1 MNEETEQRTAGY
13 ITLPFA
19 VLDGWVGQNAQ
30 YLKWWTLLRR
40 EASWTDKTVW
50 YNHQQ
55 VYLQARQ
62 VIVTV
67 NSLVK
72 QWQVSKPTVI
82 HFLQRL
88 EHEKLIERQ
97 TDSRKTI
104 ITITPLG
111 WADSEVKQEVTPAVK
126 VDHDVDHQTYRQPL
140 PPIYNKEKNIIA
152 SGGAR
157 TREEEVA
164 NHDFDEIISFFNQQM
179 KGKGIQQVAIITSE
193 RRQAFERLVSQTGVN
208 KDTLKQAIKNAA
220 ESDFLNGKGP
230 KGWVASF
237 DWMMMPQNFQ
247 KVLEN
252 NYRNKPVTQQVQ
264 YGTTDGYQDPRRGVE
279 ASRTSSYAS
288 GYDRPIK
295 KLAHFLTDGGD
306 NRFMIVLDGSTAT
319 GKTTLMTAMR
329 QALRWLTDHRLV
341 SDDVGLRILDATK
354 ICTLMDSSRDWNEL
368 LSWPSYLGIEDL
380 GCEPAEI
387 LRWGNPLYP
396 VRELITERYKLRLP
410 MVVSTNLDSDQLREH
425 LGLRI
430 VSRMNE
436 MAFYIHFEN
445 EDFRKLAWYSHH
457 PEAKN

>member
-1 MNEETEQRTAGY
+1 MSSEETEQRTAGY
-13 ITLPFA
+13 ITLPLA

-30 YLKWWTLLRR
+30 YLKWWTQLRR

-50 YNHQQ
+50 YNRQQ

-88 EHEKLIERQ
+88 ESEKLIERQ
-97 TDSRKTI
+97 TDTRKTI

-126 VDHDVDHQTYRQPL
+126 VEHDVDHQTYRQPL
-140 PPIYNKEKNIIA
+140 PPIINNKEINIIA

-193 RRQAFERLVSQTGVN
+193 RRQAFERLMSQTGVN
-208 KDTLKQAIKNAA
+208 KECVKQAIKNAS

-252 NYRNKPVTQQVQ
+252 NYRNKPVIQQVQ

-288 GYDRPIK
+288 GYDRP
-295 KLAHFLTDGGD
+295 L
-306 NRFMIVLDGSTAT
+306 
-319 GKTTLMTAMR
+319 
-329 QALRWLTDHRLV
+329 
-341 SDDVGLRILDATK
+341 
-354 ICTLMDSSRDWNEL
+354 
-368 LSWPSYLGIEDL
+368 
-380 GCEPAEI
+380 
-387 LRWGNPLYP
+387 
-396 VRELITERYKLRLP
+396 
-410 MVVSTNLDSDQLREH
+410 
-425 LGLRI
+425 
-430 VSRMNE
+430 
-436 MAFYIHFEN
+436 
-445 EDFRKLAWYSHH
+445 
-457 PEAKN
+457 

>member
-1 MNEETEQRTAGY
+1 MSSEETEQRTAGY
-13 ITLPFA
+13 ITLPLA

-30 YLKWWTLLRR
+30 YLKWWTQLRR

-88 EHEKLIERQ
+88 ESEKLIERQ

-111 WADSEVKQEVTPAVK
+111 WADSEVKQEVASVVK
-126 VDHDVDHQTYRQPL
+126 VEHDVDHQTYHQPL
-140 PPIYNKEKNIIA
+140 PPIINNKEKNIIA

-157 TREEEVA
+157 TREEVA
-164 NHDFDEIISFFNQQM
+164 NKDFDEIISFFNQQM

-193 RRQAFERLVSQTGVN
+193 RRQAFERLMSQTGVN
-208 KDTLKQAIKNAA
+208 KECVKQAIKNAS

-237 DWMMMPQNFQ
+237 DWMMIPQNFQ

-252 NYRNKPVTQQVQ
+252 NYRNKPVIQQVQ

-288 GYDRPIK
+288 GYDRP
-295 KLAHFLTDGGD
+295 L
-306 NRFMIVLDGSTAT
+306 
-319 GKTTLMTAMR
+319 
-329 QALRWLTDHRLV
+329 
-341 SDDVGLRILDATK
+341 
-354 ICTLMDSSRDWNEL
+354 
-368 LSWPSYLGIEDL
+368 
-380 GCEPAEI
+380 
-387 LRWGNPLYP
+387 
-396 VRELITERYKLRLP
+396 
-410 MVVSTNLDSDQLREH
+410 
-425 LGLRI
+425 
-430 VSRMNE
+430 
-436 MAFYIHFEN
+436 
-445 EDFRKLAWYSHH
+445 
-457 PEAKN
+457 

>member
-13 ITLPFA
+13 ITFPLA

-30 YLKWWTLLRR
+30 YLKWWTQLRR
-40 EASWTDKTVW
+40 EASWTGKTIW
-50 YNHQQ
+50 HNRQQ

-88 EHEKLIERQ
+88 ESEKLIERQ

-111 WADSEVKQEVTPAVK
+111 WADSEVKQEVASVVK
-126 VDHDVDHQTYRQPL
+126 VDHDVDHQSYHQPL
-140 PPIYNKEKNIIA
+140 PPIINNKEKNIIA

-179 KGKGIQQVAIITSE
+179 KGKSIQQVAIITSE

-288 GYDRPIK
+288 GYDRP
-295 KLAHFLTDGGD
+295 L
-306 NRFMIVLDGSTAT
+306 
-319 GKTTLMTAMR
+319 
-329 QALRWLTDHRLV
+329 
-341 SDDVGLRILDATK
+341 
-354 ICTLMDSSRDWNEL
+354 
-368 LSWPSYLGIEDL
+368 
-380 GCEPAEI
+380 
-387 LRWGNPLYP
+387 
-396 VRELITERYKLRLP
+396 
-410 MVVSTNLDSDQLREH
+410 
-425 LGLRI
+425 
-430 VSRMNE
+430 
-436 MAFYIHFEN
+436 
-445 EDFRKLAWYSHH
+445 
-457 PEAKN
+457 

>member
-1 MNEETEQRTAGY
+1 MSSEETEQRTAGY
-13 ITLPFA
+13 ITLPLA

-30 YLKWWTLLRR
+30 YLKWWTQLRR

-88 EHEKLIERQ
+88 ESEKLIERQ

-111 WADSEVKQEVTPAVK
+111 WADSEVKQEVASVVK
-126 VDHDVDHQTYRQPL
+126 VEHDVDHQTYRQPL
-140 PPIYNKEKNIIA
+140 PPIINNKEKNIIA

-193 RRQAFERLVSQTGVN
+193 RRQAFERLMSQTGVN

-288 GYDRPIK
+288 GYDRP
-295 KLAHFLTDGGD
+295 L
-306 NRFMIVLDGSTAT
+306 
-319 GKTTLMTAMR
+319 
-329 QALRWLTDHRLV
+329 
-341 SDDVGLRILDATK
+341 
-354 ICTLMDSSRDWNEL
+354 
-368 LSWPSYLGIEDL
+368 
-380 GCEPAEI
+380 
-387 LRWGNPLYP
+387 
-396 VRELITERYKLRLP
+396 
-410 MVVSTNLDSDQLREH
+410 
-425 LGLRI
+425 
-430 VSRMNE
+430 
-436 MAFYIHFEN
+436 
-445 EDFRKLAWYSHH
+445 
-457 PEAKN
+457 

>member
-13 ITLPFA
+13 ITLPLA

-30 YLKWWTLLRR
+30 YLKWWTQLRR

-88 EHEKLIERQ
+88 ESEKLIERQ

-111 WADSEVKQEVTPAVK
+111 WADSEVKQEVASVVK
-126 VDHDVDHQTYRQPL
+126 VEHDVDHQTYHQPL
-140 PPIYNKEKNIIA
+140 PPIINNKEKNIMA

-164 NHDFDEIISFFNQQM
+164 KRCEMEEVRCLKDNDKDSFDEIVVYFNQQM
-179 KGKGIQQVAIITSE
+179 KGKGNQPVAIITSE
-193 RRQAFERLVSQTGVN
+193 RRQAFERLMSQTGVN

-288 GYDRPIK
+288 GYDRP
-295 KLAHFLTDGGD
+295 L
-306 NRFMIVLDGSTAT
+306 
-319 GKTTLMTAMR
+319 
-329 QALRWLTDHRLV
+329 
-341 SDDVGLRILDATK
+341 
-354 ICTLMDSSRDWNEL
+354 
-368 LSWPSYLGIEDL
+368 
-380 GCEPAEI
+380 
-387 LRWGNPLYP
+387 
-396 VRELITERYKLRLP
+396 
-410 MVVSTNLDSDQLREH
+410 
-425 LGLRI
+425 
-430 VSRMNE
+430 
-436 MAFYIHFEN
+436 
-445 EDFRKLAWYSHH
+445 
-457 PEAKN
+457 

>member
-13 ITLPFA
+13 ITLPLA

-30 YLKWWTLLRR
+30 YLKWWTQLRR

-88 EHEKLIERQ
+88 ESEKLIERQ

-111 WADSEVKQEVTPAVK
+111 WADSEVKQEVASVVK
-126 VDHDVDHQTYRQPL
+126 VEHDVDHQTYRQPL
-140 PPIYNKEKNIIA
+140 PPIINNKEKNIIA

-193 RRQAFERLVSQTGVN
+193 RRQAFDRLVSQTGVN

-288 GYDRPIK
+288 GYDRP
-295 KLAHFLTDGGD
+295 L
-306 NRFMIVLDGSTAT
+306 
-319 GKTTLMTAMR
+319 
-329 QALRWLTDHRLV
+329 
-341 SDDVGLRILDATK
+341 
-354 ICTLMDSSRDWNEL
+354 
-368 LSWPSYLGIEDL
+368 
-380 GCEPAEI
+380 
-387 LRWGNPLYP
+387 
-396 VRELITERYKLRLP
+396 
-410 MVVSTNLDSDQLREH
+410 
-425 LGLRI
+425 
-430 VSRMNE
+430 
-436 MAFYIHFEN
+436 
-445 EDFRKLAWYSHH
+445 
-457 PEAKN
+457 

>member
-13 ITLPFA
+13 ITLPLA

-30 YLKWWTLLRR
+30 YLKWWTQLRR
-40 EASWTDKTVW
+40 EASWTGKTVW
-50 YNHQQ
+50 YNRQQ

-88 EHEKLIERQ
+88 ESEKLIERQ

-111 WADSEVKQEVTPAVK
+111 WADSEVKQEVASVVK
-126 VDHDVDHQTYRQPL
+126 VEHDVDHQTYRQPL
-140 PPIYNKEKNIIA
+140 PPIINNKEKNIIA

-208 KDTLKQAIKNAA
+208 KNTLKQAIRNAA

-252 NYRNKPVTQQVQ
+252 NYRNKPVIQQVQ

-288 GYDRPIK
+288 GYDRP
-295 KLAHFLTDGGD
+295 L
-306 NRFMIVLDGSTAT
+306 
-319 GKTTLMTAMR
+319 
-329 QALRWLTDHRLV
+329 
-341 SDDVGLRILDATK
+341 
-354 ICTLMDSSRDWNEL
+354 
-368 LSWPSYLGIEDL
+368 
-380 GCEPAEI
+380 
-387 LRWGNPLYP
+387 
-396 VRELITERYKLRLP
+396 
-410 MVVSTNLDSDQLREH
+410 
-425 LGLRI
+425 
-430 VSRMNE
+430 
-436 MAFYIHFEN
+436 
-445 EDFRKLAWYSHH
+445 
-457 PEAKN
+457 

>member
-1 MNEETEQRTAGY
+1 MSSEETEQRTAGY
-13 ITLPFA
+13 ITLPLA

-30 YLKWWTLLRR
+30 YLKWWTQLRR

-50 YNHQQ
+50 YNRQQ

-111 WADSEVKQEVTPAVK
+111 WADSEVKQEVASVVK
-126 VDHDVDHQTYRQPL
+126 VEHDVDHQTYQQPL
-140 PPIYNKEKNIIA
+140 PPIINNKEKNIIA

-193 RRQAFERLVSQTGVN
+193 RRQAFERLMSQTGVN

-220 ESDFLNGKGP
+220 ESDFLNGKGS

-237 DWMMMPQNFQ
+237 DWMMIPQNFQ

-288 GYDRPIK
+288 GYDRP
-295 KLAHFLTDGGD
+295 L
-306 NRFMIVLDGSTAT
+306 
-319 GKTTLMTAMR
+319 
-329 QALRWLTDHRLV
+329 
-341 SDDVGLRILDATK
+341 
-354 ICTLMDSSRDWNEL
+354 
-368 LSWPSYLGIEDL
+368 
-380 GCEPAEI
+380 
-387 LRWGNPLYP
+387 
-396 VRELITERYKLRLP
+396 
-410 MVVSTNLDSDQLREH
+410 
-425 LGLRI
+425 
-430 VSRMNE
+430 
-436 MAFYIHFEN
+436 
-445 EDFRKLAWYSHH
+445 
-457 PEAKN
+457 

>member
-1 MNEETEQRTAGY
+1 MSSEETEQRTAGY
-13 ITLPFA
+13 ITLPLA

-30 YLKWWTLLRR
+30 YLKWWTQLRR

-88 EHEKLIERQ
+88 ESENLIERQ

-126 VDHDVDHQTYRQPL
+126 VDHQSYHQTYRQPL
-140 PPIYNKEKNIIA
+140 PPIINNKEKNIIA

-193 RRQAFERLVSQTGVN
+193 RRQAFERLMSQTGVN
-208 KDTLKQAIKNAA
+208 KECVKQAIKNAS

-237 DWMMMPQNFQ
+237 DWMMIPQNFQ

-252 NYRNKPVTQQVQ
+252 NYRNKPVIQQVQ

-288 GYDRPIK
+288 GYDRP
-295 KLAHFLTDGGD
+295 L
-306 NRFMIVLDGSTAT
+306 
-319 GKTTLMTAMR
+319 
-329 QALRWLTDHRLV
+329 
-341 SDDVGLRILDATK
+341 
-354 ICTLMDSSRDWNEL
+354 
-368 LSWPSYLGIEDL
+368 
-380 GCEPAEI
+380 
-387 LRWGNPLYP
+387 
-396 VRELITERYKLRLP
+396 
-410 MVVSTNLDSDQLREH
+410 
-425 LGLRI
+425 
-430 VSRMNE
+430 
-436 MAFYIHFEN
+436 
-445 EDFRKLAWYSHH
+445 
-457 PEAKN
+457 

>member
-1 MNEETEQRTAGY
+1 MSSEETEQRAAGY
-13 ITLPFA
+13 ITLPLA

-30 YLKWWTLLRR
+30 YLKWWTQLRR

-50 YNHQQ
+50 YNRQQ

-88 EHEKLIERQ
+88 ESEKLIERQ
-97 TDSRKTI
+97 ADSRKTI

-111 WADSEVKQEVTPAVK
+111 WADSEVKPEVTPAVK

-140 PPIYNKEKNIIA
+140 PPIINNKEKNIIA

-157 TREEEVA
+157 AREEEVA
-164 NHDFDEIISFFNQQM
+164 NHDFDEIISFFNEQM

-193 RRQAFERLVSQTGVN
+193 RRQAFERLMSQTGVN

-288 GYDRPIK
+288 GYDRP
-295 KLAHFLTDGGD
+295 L
-306 NRFMIVLDGSTAT
+306 
-319 GKTTLMTAMR
+319 
-329 QALRWLTDHRLV
+329 
-341 SDDVGLRILDATK
+341 
-354 ICTLMDSSRDWNEL
+354 
-368 LSWPSYLGIEDL
+368 
-380 GCEPAEI
+380 
-387 LRWGNPLYP
+387 
-396 VRELITERYKLRLP
+396 
-410 MVVSTNLDSDQLREH
+410 
-425 LGLRI
+425 
-430 VSRMNE
+430 
-436 MAFYIHFEN
+436 
-445 EDFRKLAWYSHH
+445 
-457 PEAKN
+457 

>member
-1 MNEETEQRTAGY
+1 MSSEETEQRTAGY
-13 ITLPFA
+13 ITLPLA

-30 YLKWWTLLRR
+30 YLKWWTQLRR
-40 EASWTDKTVW
+40 EASWTDETVW
-50 YNHQQ
+50 YNRQQ

-88 EHEKLIERQ
+88 ESEKLIERQ

-111 WADSEVKQEVTPAVK
+111 WADSEVKQEVAPVVK
-126 VDHDVDHQTYRQPL
+126 VDHDVDRQPYRQPL
-140 PPIYNKEKNIIA
+140 PPIINNKEINILA

-157 TREEEVA
+157 TREEEVT
-164 NHDFDEIISFFNQQM
+164 NKDFDEIISFFNQQM

-193 RRQAFERLVSQTGVN
+193 RRQAFERLMSQTGVN
-208 KDTLKQAIKNAA
+208 KDSVKQAIKNAA

-230 KGWVASF
+230 KGWIASF

-288 GYDRPIK
+288 GYDRPWP
-295 KLAHFLTDGGD
+295 TE
-306 NRFMIVLDGSTAT
+306 S
-319 GKTTLMTAMR
+319 
-329 QALRWLTDHRLV
+329 RLPC
-341 SDDVGLRILDATK
+341 A
-354 ICTLMDSSRDWNEL
+354 EL
-368 LSWPSYLGIEDL
+368 LMFP
-380 GCEPAEI
+380 
-387 LRWGNPLYP
+387 
-396 VRELITERYKLRLP
+396 T
-410 MVVSTNLDSDQLREH
+410 T
-425 LGLRI
+425 
-430 VSRMNE
+430 
-436 MAFYIHFEN
+436 
-445 EDFRKLAWYSHH
+445 
-457 PEAKN
+457 

>member
-1 MNEETEQRTAGY
+1 MSSEETEQRTAGY
-13 ITLPFA
+13 ITLPLA

-30 YLKWWTLLRR
+30 YLKWWTQLRR

-88 EHEKLIERQ
+88 ESEKLIERQ

-111 WADSEVKQEVTPAVK
+111 WADSEVKQEVTPVVK
-126 VDHDVDHQTYRQPL
+126 VDHDVDHQSYHQPL
-140 PPIYNKEKNIIA
+140 PPIINNKEKNIIA

-193 RRQAFERLVSQTGVN
+193 RRQAFERLMSQTGVN
-208 KDTLKQAIKNAA
+208 KECVKQAIKNAS

-288 GYDRPIK
+288 GYDRP
-295 KLAHFLTDGGD
+295 L
-306 NRFMIVLDGSTAT
+306 
-319 GKTTLMTAMR
+319 
-329 QALRWLTDHRLV
+329 
-341 SDDVGLRILDATK
+341 
-354 ICTLMDSSRDWNEL
+354 
-368 LSWPSYLGIEDL
+368 
-380 GCEPAEI
+380 
-387 LRWGNPLYP
+387 
-396 VRELITERYKLRLP
+396 
-410 MVVSTNLDSDQLREH
+410 
-425 LGLRI
+425 
-430 VSRMNE
+430 
-436 MAFYIHFEN
+436 
-445 EDFRKLAWYSHH
+445 
-457 PEAKN
+457 

>member
-1 MNEETEQRTAGY
+1 MSSEETEQRTAGY
-13 ITLPFA
+13 ITLPLA

-30 YLKWWTLLRR
+30 YLKWWTQLRR

-88 EHEKLIERQ
+88 ESEKFIERQ

-111 WADSEVKQEVTPAVK
+111 WADSEVKQEVAPVVK
-126 VDHDVDHQTYRQPL
+126 VDHDVDHQSYHQPL
-140 PPIYNKEKNIIA
+140 PPIINNKEKNIIA

-288 GYDRPIK
+288 GYDRP
-295 KLAHFLTDGGD
+295 L
-306 NRFMIVLDGSTAT
+306 
-319 GKTTLMTAMR
+319 
-329 QALRWLTDHRLV
+329 
-341 SDDVGLRILDATK
+341 
-354 ICTLMDSSRDWNEL
+354 
-368 LSWPSYLGIEDL
+368 
-380 GCEPAEI
+380 
-387 LRWGNPLYP
+387 
-396 VRELITERYKLRLP
+396 
-410 MVVSTNLDSDQLREH
+410 
-425 LGLRI
+425 
-430 VSRMNE
+430 
-436 MAFYIHFEN
+436 
-445 EDFRKLAWYSHH
+445 
-457 PEAKN
+457 

>member
-13 ITLPFA
+13 ITLPLA

-30 YLKWWTLLRR
+30 YLKWWTQLRR

-88 EHEKLIERQ
+88 ESEKLIERQ

-111 WADSEVKQEVTPAVK
+111 WADSEVKQEVASVVK
-126 VDHDVDHQTYRQPL
+126 VDHDVDHQSYHQPL
-140 PPIYNKEKNIIA
+140 PPIINNKEKNIIA

-193 RRQAFERLVSQTGVN
+193 RRQAFERLMSQTGVN

-288 GYDRPIK
+288 GYDRP
-295 KLAHFLTDGGD
+295 L
-306 NRFMIVLDGSTAT
+306 
-319 GKTTLMTAMR
+319 
-329 QALRWLTDHRLV
+329 
-341 SDDVGLRILDATK
+341 
-354 ICTLMDSSRDWNEL
+354 
-368 LSWPSYLGIEDL
+368 
-380 GCEPAEI
+380 
-387 LRWGNPLYP
+387 
-396 VRELITERYKLRLP
+396 
-410 MVVSTNLDSDQLREH
+410 
-425 LGLRI
+425 
-430 VSRMNE
+430 
-436 MAFYIHFEN
+436 
-445 EDFRKLAWYSHH
+445 
-457 PEAKN
+457 

>member
-13 ITLPFA
+13 ITLPLA

-30 YLKWWTLLRR
+30 YLKWWTQLRR

-50 YNHQQ
+50 YNRQQ

-88 EHEKLIERQ
+88 ESEKLIERQ

-111 WADSEVKQEVTPAVK
+111 WADSEVKQEVAPVVK
-126 VDHDVDHQTYRQPL
+126 VDHDVDHQSYHQPL
-140 PPIYNKEKNIIA
+140 PPIINNKEKNIIA

-164 NHDFDEIISFFNQQM
+164 NHDFDEIISFFNEQM

-193 RRQAFERLVSQTGVN
+193 RRQAFERLMAQTGVN

-252 NYRNKPVTQQVQ
+252 NYRNKPVIQQVQ

-288 GYDRPIK
+288 GYDRP
-295 KLAHFLTDGGD
+295 L
-306 NRFMIVLDGSTAT
+306 
-319 GKTTLMTAMR
+319 
-329 QALRWLTDHRLV
+329 
-341 SDDVGLRILDATK
+341 
-354 ICTLMDSSRDWNEL
+354 
-368 LSWPSYLGIEDL
+368 
-380 GCEPAEI
+380 
-387 LRWGNPLYP
+387 
-396 VRELITERYKLRLP
+396 
-410 MVVSTNLDSDQLREH
+410 
-425 LGLRI
+425 
-430 VSRMNE
+430 
-436 MAFYIHFEN
+436 
-445 EDFRKLAWYSHH
+445 
-457 PEAKN
+457 

>member
-13 ITLPFA
+13 ITLPLA

-30 YLKWWTLLRR
+30 YLKWWTQLRR
-40 EASWTDKTVW
+40 EASWTGKTVW
-50 YNHQQ
+50 YNRQQ

-88 EHEKLIERQ
+88 ESEKLIERQ

-111 WADSEVKQEVTPAVK
+111 WADSEVKQEVTLAVK
-126 VDHDVDHQTYRQPL
+126 VDHDVDRQTYHQPL
-140 PPIYNKEKNIIA
+140 PPNINNKEINIIA

-279 ASRTSSYAS
+279 ASRTASYAA
-288 GYDRPIK
+288 GYDRP
-295 KLAHFLTDGGD
+295 L
-306 NRFMIVLDGSTAT
+306 
-319 GKTTLMTAMR
+319 
-329 QALRWLTDHRLV
+329 
-341 SDDVGLRILDATK
+341 
-354 ICTLMDSSRDWNEL
+354 
-368 LSWPSYLGIEDL
+368 
-380 GCEPAEI
+380 
-387 LRWGNPLYP
+387 
-396 VRELITERYKLRLP
+396 
-410 MVVSTNLDSDQLREH
+410 
-425 LGLRI
+425 
-430 VSRMNE
+430 
-436 MAFYIHFEN
+436 
-445 EDFRKLAWYSHH
+445 
-457 PEAKN
+457 

>member
-13 ITLPFA
+13 ITLPLA

-30 YLKWWTLLRR
+30 YLKWWTQLRR

-88 EHEKLIERQ
+88 ESEKLIERQ
-97 TDSRKTI
+97 TDTRKTI
-104 ITITPLG
+104 ITITSLG

-126 VDHDVDHQTYRQPL
+126 VEHDVDHQTYRQPL
-140 PPIYNKEKNIIA
+140 PPIINNKEINILA

-164 NHDFDEIISFFNQQM
+164 NKDFDEIISFFNQQM

-193 RRQAFERLVSQTGVN
+193 RRQAFDRLVSQTGVN

-252 NYRNKPVTQQVQ
+252 NYRNKPVIQQVQ

-288 GYDRPIK
+288 GYDRP
-295 KLAHFLTDGGD
+295 L
-306 NRFMIVLDGSTAT
+306 
-319 GKTTLMTAMR
+319 
-329 QALRWLTDHRLV
+329 
-341 SDDVGLRILDATK
+341 
-354 ICTLMDSSRDWNEL
+354 
-368 LSWPSYLGIEDL
+368 
-380 GCEPAEI
+380 
-387 LRWGNPLYP
+387 
-396 VRELITERYKLRLP
+396 
-410 MVVSTNLDSDQLREH
+410 
-425 LGLRI
+425 
-430 VSRMNE
+430 
-436 MAFYIHFEN
+436 
-445 EDFRKLAWYSHH
+445 
-457 PEAKN
+457 

>member
-1 MNEETEQRTAGY
+1 MSSEETEQRTAGY
-13 ITLPFA
+13 ITLPLA

-30 YLKWWTLLRR
+30 YLKWWTQLRR

-67 NSLVK
+67 SSLVK

-88 EHEKLIERQ
+88 ESEKLIERQ
-97 TDSRKTI
+97 IDSRKTI

-111 WADSEVKQEVTPAVK
+111 WADSEVKQEVAPVVK
-126 VDHDVDHQTYRQPL
+126 VEHDVDHQTYRQPL
-140 PPIYNKEKNIIA
+140 PPIINNKEKNIIA

-193 RRQAFERLVSQTGVN
+193 RRQAFDRLVSQTGVN

-252 NYRNKPVTQQVQ
+252 NYRNKPVIQQVQ

-288 GYDRPIK
+288 GYDRP
-295 KLAHFLTDGGD
+295 L
-306 NRFMIVLDGSTAT
+306 
-319 GKTTLMTAMR
+319 
-329 QALRWLTDHRLV
+329 
-341 SDDVGLRILDATK
+341 
-354 ICTLMDSSRDWNEL
+354 
-368 LSWPSYLGIEDL
+368 
-380 GCEPAEI
+380 
-387 LRWGNPLYP
+387 
-396 VRELITERYKLRLP
+396 
-410 MVVSTNLDSDQLREH
+410 
-425 LGLRI
+425 
-430 VSRMNE
+430 
-436 MAFYIHFEN
+436 
-445 EDFRKLAWYSHH
+445 
-457 PEAKN
+457 

>member
-13 ITLPFA
+13 ITLPLA

-30 YLKWWTLLRR
+30 YLKWWTQLRR

-111 WADSEVKQEVTPAVK
+111 WADSEVKQEVASVVK
-126 VDHDVDHQTYRQPL
+126 VEHDVDHQTYRQPL
-140 PPIYNKEKNIIA
+140 PPIINNKEKNIIA

-193 RRQAFERLVSQTGVN
+193 RRQAFERLMSQTGVN
-208 KDTLKQAIKNAA
+208 KDSVKQAIKNAA

-237 DWMMMPQNFQ
+237 DWMMIPQNFQ

-288 GYDRPIK
+288 GYDRP
-295 KLAHFLTDGGD
+295 L
-306 NRFMIVLDGSTAT
+306 
-319 GKTTLMTAMR
+319 
-329 QALRWLTDHRLV
+329 
-341 SDDVGLRILDATK
+341 
-354 ICTLMDSSRDWNEL
+354 
-368 LSWPSYLGIEDL
+368 
-380 GCEPAEI
+380 
-387 LRWGNPLYP
+387 
-396 VRELITERYKLRLP
+396 
-410 MVVSTNLDSDQLREH
+410 
-425 LGLRI
+425 
-430 VSRMNE
+430 
-436 MAFYIHFEN
+436 
-445 EDFRKLAWYSHH
+445 
-457 PEAKN
+457 

>member
-13 ITLPFA
+13 ITLPLT

-30 YLKWWTLLRR
+30 YLKWWTQLRR
-40 EASWTDKTVW
+40 EASWTGKTVW
-50 YNHQQ
+50 YNRQQ

-72 QWQVSKPTVI
+72 QWQASKPTVI

-88 EHEKLIERQ
+88 ESEKLIERQ

-111 WADSEVKQEVTPAVK
+111 WADSEVKQEVTLAVK
-126 VDHDVDHQTYRQPL
+126 VDHDVDRQTYHQPL
-140 PPIYNKEKNIIA
+140 PPNINNKEINIIA

-279 ASRTSSYAS
+279 ASRTASYAA
-288 GYDRPIK
+288 GYDRP
-295 KLAHFLTDGGD
+295 L
-306 NRFMIVLDGSTAT
+306 
-319 GKTTLMTAMR
+319 
-329 QALRWLTDHRLV
+329 
-341 SDDVGLRILDATK
+341 
-354 ICTLMDSSRDWNEL
+354 
-368 LSWPSYLGIEDL
+368 
-380 GCEPAEI
+380 
-387 LRWGNPLYP
+387 
-396 VRELITERYKLRLP
+396 
-410 MVVSTNLDSDQLREH
+410 
-425 LGLRI
+425 
-430 VSRMNE
+430 
-436 MAFYIHFEN
+436 
-445 EDFRKLAWYSHH
+445 
-457 PEAKN
+457 

>member
-13 ITLPFA
+13 ITLPLA

-30 YLKWWTLLRR
+30 YLKWWTQLRR

-50 YNHQQ
+50 FNHQQ

-88 EHEKLIERQ
+88 ESEKLIERQ

-111 WADSEVKQEVTPAVK
+111 WADSEVKQEVTPVVK
-126 VDHDVDHQTYRQPL
+126 VDHDVDHQSYHQPL
-140 PPIYNKEKNIIA
+140 PPIINNKEKNIIA

-164 NHDFDEIISFFNQQM
+164 NKDFDEIISFFNQQM
-179 KGKGIQQVAIITSE
+179 KGKGIQQVAIITLE
-193 RRQAFERLVSQTGVN
+193 RRQAFERLMSQTGVN

-237 DWMMMPQNFQ
+237 DWMMIPQNFQ

-288 GYDRPIK
+288 GYDRP
-295 KLAHFLTDGGD
+295 L
-306 NRFMIVLDGSTAT
+306 
-319 GKTTLMTAMR
+319 
-329 QALRWLTDHRLV
+329 
-341 SDDVGLRILDATK
+341 
-354 ICTLMDSSRDWNEL
+354 
-368 LSWPSYLGIEDL
+368 
-380 GCEPAEI
+380 
-387 LRWGNPLYP
+387 
-396 VRELITERYKLRLP
+396 
-410 MVVSTNLDSDQLREH
+410 
-425 LGLRI
+425 
-430 VSRMNE
+430 
-436 MAFYIHFEN
+436 
-445 EDFRKLAWYSHH
+445 
-457 PEAKN
+457 

>member
-13 ITLPFA
+13 ITLPLA

-30 YLKWWTLLRR
+30 YLKWWTQLRR
-40 EASWTDKTVW
+40 EASWTGKTVW
-50 YNHQQ
+50 HNRQQ

-88 EHEKLIERQ
+88 ESEKLIERQ

-111 WADSEVKQEVTPAVK
+111 WADSEVKQEVAPVVK
-126 VDHDVDHQTYRQPL
+126 VDHDVDHQSYHQPL
-140 PPIYNKEKNIIA
+140 PPNINNKEINIIA

-164 NHDFDEIISFFNQQM
+164 NHDFDEIISFFNEQM

-193 RRQAFERLVSQTGVN
+193 RRQAFERLMSQTGVS
-208 KDTLKQAIKNAA
+208 KDSVKQAIKNAA

-252 NYRNKPVTQQVQ
+252 NYRNKLVTQQVQ

-288 GYDRPIK
+288 GYDRP
-295 KLAHFLTDGGD
+295 L
-306 NRFMIVLDGSTAT
+306 
-319 GKTTLMTAMR
+319 
-329 QALRWLTDHRLV
+329 
-341 SDDVGLRILDATK
+341 
-354 ICTLMDSSRDWNEL
+354 
-368 LSWPSYLGIEDL
+368 
-380 GCEPAEI
+380 
-387 LRWGNPLYP
+387 
-396 VRELITERYKLRLP
+396 
-410 MVVSTNLDSDQLREH
+410 
-425 LGLRI
+425 
-430 VSRMNE
+430 
-436 MAFYIHFEN
+436 
-445 EDFRKLAWYSHH
+445 
-457 PEAKN
+457 

>member
-13 ITLPFA
+13 ITLPLA

-30 YLKWWTLLRR
+30 YLKWWTQLRR

-111 WADSEVKQEVTPAVK
+111 WADSEVKQEVASVVK
-126 VDHDVDHQTYRQPL
+126 VDHQSYHQTYRQPL
-140 PPIYNKEKNIIA
+140 PPIINNKEKNIIA

-179 KGKGIQQVAIITSE
+179 KGKGIQPVAIITSE
-193 RRQAFERLVSQTGVN
+193 RRQAFERLMSQTGVN
-208 KDTLKQAIKNAA
+208 KECVKQAIKNAS

-237 DWMMMPQNFQ
+237 DWMMIPQNFQ

-288 GYDRPIK
+288 GYDRP
-295 KLAHFLTDGGD
+295 L
-306 NRFMIVLDGSTAT
+306 
-319 GKTTLMTAMR
+319 
-329 QALRWLTDHRLV
+329 
-341 SDDVGLRILDATK
+341 
-354 ICTLMDSSRDWNEL
+354 
-368 LSWPSYLGIEDL
+368 
-380 GCEPAEI
+380 
-387 LRWGNPLYP
+387 
-396 VRELITERYKLRLP
+396 
-410 MVVSTNLDSDQLREH
+410 
-425 LGLRI
+425 
-430 VSRMNE
+430 
-436 MAFYIHFEN
+436 
-445 EDFRKLAWYSHH
+445 
-457 PEAKN
+457 

>member
-13 ITLPFA
+13 IILPLA

-30 YLKWWTLLRR
+30 YLKWWTQLRR

-111 WADSEVKQEVTPAVK
+111 WADSEVKQEVASVVK
-126 VDHDVDHQTYRQPL
+126 VEHDVDHQTYRQPL
-140 PPIYNKEKNIIA
+140 PPIINNKEKNIIA

-193 RRQAFERLVSQTGVN
+193 RRQAFERLMSQTGVN

-252 NYRNKPVTQQVQ
+252 NYRNKPVRKQVQ

-288 GYDRPIK
+288 GYDRP
-295 KLAHFLTDGGD
+295 L
-306 NRFMIVLDGSTAT
+306 
-319 GKTTLMTAMR
+319 
-329 QALRWLTDHRLV
+329 
-341 SDDVGLRILDATK
+341 
-354 ICTLMDSSRDWNEL
+354 
-368 LSWPSYLGIEDL
+368 
-380 GCEPAEI
+380 
-387 LRWGNPLYP
+387 
-396 VRELITERYKLRLP
+396 
-410 MVVSTNLDSDQLREH
+410 
-425 LGLRI
+425 
-430 VSRMNE
+430 
-436 MAFYIHFEN
+436 
-445 EDFRKLAWYSHH
+445 
-457 PEAKN
+457 

>member
-1 MNEETEQRTAGY
+1 MNEETEQRAAGY
-13 ITLPFA
+13 ITLPLA
-19 VLDGWVGQNAQ
+19 VLDGWVGQNAH
-30 YLKWWTLLRR
+30 YLKWWTQLRR

-50 YNHQQ
+50 HNHQQ

-88 EHEKLIERQ
+88 ESEKLIERQ

-111 WADSEVKQEVTPAVK
+111 WADSEVKQEVASVVK
-126 VDHDVDHQTYRQPL
+126 VEHDVDHQSYRQPL
-140 PPIYNKEKNIIA
+140 PPIINNKEKNIIA

-157 TREEEVA
+157 TREEVA

-288 GYDRPIK
+288 GYDRP
-295 KLAHFLTDGGD
+295 L
-306 NRFMIVLDGSTAT
+306 
-319 GKTTLMTAMR
+319 
-329 QALRWLTDHRLV
+329 
-341 SDDVGLRILDATK
+341 
-354 ICTLMDSSRDWNEL
+354 
-368 LSWPSYLGIEDL
+368 
-380 GCEPAEI
+380 
-387 LRWGNPLYP
+387 
-396 VRELITERYKLRLP
+396 
-410 MVVSTNLDSDQLREH
+410 
-425 LGLRI
+425 
-430 VSRMNE
+430 
-436 MAFYIHFEN
+436 
-445 EDFRKLAWYSHH
+445 
-457 PEAKN
+457 

>member
-13 ITLPFA
+13 ITLPLA

-126 VDHDVDHQTYRQPL
+126 VDHDVDHQTYHHPL
-140 PPIYNKEKNIIA
+140 PPNINNKEKNNIA
-152 SGGAR
+152 CGGAR
-157 TREEEVA
+157 TREEEEVVA

-179 KGKGIQQVAIITSE
+179 KGKGIQQVAIVTSE
-193 RRQAFERLVSQTGVN
+193 RRQAFERLMSQTGVN
-208 KDTLKQAIKNAA
+208 KDSVKQAIKNAA

-288 GYDRPIK
+288 GYDRP
-295 KLAHFLTDGGD
+295 L
-306 NRFMIVLDGSTAT
+306 
-319 GKTTLMTAMR
+319 
-329 QALRWLTDHRLV
+329 
-341 SDDVGLRILDATK
+341 
-354 ICTLMDSSRDWNEL
+354 
-368 LSWPSYLGIEDL
+368 
-380 GCEPAEI
+380 
-387 LRWGNPLYP
+387 
-396 VRELITERYKLRLP
+396 
-410 MVVSTNLDSDQLREH
+410 
-425 LGLRI
+425 
-430 VSRMNE
+430 
-436 MAFYIHFEN
+436 
-445 EDFRKLAWYSHH
+445 
-457 PEAKN
+457 

>member
-13 ITLPFA
+13 ITLPLA

-30 YLKWWTLLRR
+30 YLKWWTQLRR

-88 EHEKLIERQ
+88 ESEKLIERQ
-97 TDSRKTI
+97 TDTRKTI

-126 VDHDVDHQTYRQPL
+126 VEHDVDHQTYRQPL
-140 PPIYNKEKNIIA
+140 PPIINNKEINIIA

-157 TREEEVA
+157 TREEVA
-164 NHDFDEIISFFNQQM
+164 NHDFDEIISFFNEQM

-193 RRQAFERLVSQTGVN
+193 RRQAFERLMSQTGVN
-208 KDTLKQAIKNAA
+208 KDSVKQAIKNAA

-230 KGWVASF
+230 KGWIASF

-288 GYDRPIK
+288 GYDRP
-295 KLAHFLTDGGD
+295 L
-306 NRFMIVLDGSTAT
+306 
-319 GKTTLMTAMR
+319 
-329 QALRWLTDHRLV
+329 
-341 SDDVGLRILDATK
+341 
-354 ICTLMDSSRDWNEL
+354 
-368 LSWPSYLGIEDL
+368 
-380 GCEPAEI
+380 
-387 LRWGNPLYP
+387 
-396 VRELITERYKLRLP
+396 
-410 MVVSTNLDSDQLREH
+410 
-425 LGLRI
+425 
-430 VSRMNE
+430 
-436 MAFYIHFEN
+436 
-445 EDFRKLAWYSHH
+445 
-457 PEAKN
+457 

>member
-13 ITLPFA
+13 ITLPLA

-88 EHEKLIERQ
+88 ESEKLIERQ
-97 TDSRKTI
+97 TDTRKTI

-111 WADSEVKQEVTPAVK
+111 WADSEVKQEVTLAVK
-126 VDHDVDHQTYRQPL
+126 VDHDVDHQSYHQPL
-140 PPIYNKEKNIIA
+140 PPIINNKEINIIA

-164 NHDFDEIISFFNQQM
+164 KRCEMEEVRCLKDNDKDSFDEIVAFFNDQM

-193 RRQAFERLVSQTGVN
+193 RRQAFERLMSQTGVS
-208 KDTLKQAIKNAA
+208 KDSVKQAIKNAA

-237 DWMMMPQNFQ
+237 DWMMIPQNFQ

-288 GYDRPIK
+288 GYDRP
-295 KLAHFLTDGGD
+295 L
-306 NRFMIVLDGSTAT
+306 
-319 GKTTLMTAMR
+319 
-329 QALRWLTDHRLV
+329 
-341 SDDVGLRILDATK
+341 
-354 ICTLMDSSRDWNEL
+354 
-368 LSWPSYLGIEDL
+368 
-380 GCEPAEI
+380 
-387 LRWGNPLYP
+387 
-396 VRELITERYKLRLP
+396 
-410 MVVSTNLDSDQLREH
+410 
-425 LGLRI
+425 
-430 VSRMNE
+430 
-436 MAFYIHFEN
+436 
-445 EDFRKLAWYSHH
+445 
-457 PEAKN
+457 

>member
-13 ITLPFA
+13 ITLPLA

-30 YLKWWTLLRR
+30 YLKWWTQLRR

-67 NSLVK
+67 SSLVK

-88 EHEKLIERQ
+88 ESEKLIERQ
-97 TDSRKTI
+97 TDTRKTI

-111 WADSEVKQEVTPAVK
+111 WADSEVKQEVASVVK
-126 VDHDVDHQTYRQPL
+126 VEHDVDHQTYRQPL
-140 PPIYNKEKNIIA
+140 PPIINNKEKNIIA

-193 RRQAFERLVSQTGVN
+193 RRQAFERLMSQTGVN
-208 KDTLKQAIKNAA
+208 KDSVKQAIKNAA

-237 DWMMMPQNFQ
+237 DWMMIPQNFQ

-252 NYRNKPVTQQVQ
+252 NYRNKPVIQQVQ

-288 GYDRPIK
+288 GYDRP
-295 KLAHFLTDGGD
+295 L
-306 NRFMIVLDGSTAT
+306 
-319 GKTTLMTAMR
+319 
-329 QALRWLTDHRLV
+329 
-341 SDDVGLRILDATK
+341 
-354 ICTLMDSSRDWNEL
+354 
-368 LSWPSYLGIEDL
+368 
-380 GCEPAEI
+380 
-387 LRWGNPLYP
+387 
-396 VRELITERYKLRLP
+396 
-410 MVVSTNLDSDQLREH
+410 
-425 LGLRI
+425 
-430 VSRMNE
+430 
-436 MAFYIHFEN
+436 
-445 EDFRKLAWYSHH
+445 
-457 PEAKN
+457 

>member
-13 ITLPFA
+13 ITLPLA

-30 YLKWWTLLRR
+30 YLKWWTQLRR

-111 WADSEVKQEVTPAVK
+111 WADSEVKQEVASVVK
-126 VDHDVDHQTYRQPL
+126 VDHAIDRQTYHQPL
-140 PPIYNKEKNIIA
+140 PPIINNKEKNIIA

-157 TREEEVA
+157 TREEVA
-164 NHDFDEIISFFNQQM
+164 THDFDEIISFFNEQM

-193 RRQAFERLVSQTGVN
+193 RRQAFERLMSQTGVN

-252 NYRNKPVTQQVQ
+252 NYRNKPVIQQVQ

-288 GYDRPIK
+288 GYDRP
-295 KLAHFLTDGGD
+295 L
-306 NRFMIVLDGSTAT
+306 
-319 GKTTLMTAMR
+319 
-329 QALRWLTDHRLV
+329 
-341 SDDVGLRILDATK
+341 
-354 ICTLMDSSRDWNEL
+354 
-368 LSWPSYLGIEDL
+368 
-380 GCEPAEI
+380 
-387 LRWGNPLYP
+387 
-396 VRELITERYKLRLP
+396 
-410 MVVSTNLDSDQLREH
+410 
-425 LGLRI
+425 
-430 VSRMNE
+430 
-436 MAFYIHFEN
+436 
-445 EDFRKLAWYSHH
+445 
-457 PEAKN
+457 

>member
-13 ITLPFA
+13 ITLPLA

-30 YLKWWTLLRR
+30 YLKWWTQLRR
-40 EASWTDKTVW
+40 EASWTGKTVW
-50 YNHQQ
+50 HNRQQ

-88 EHEKLIERQ
+88 ESEKLIERQ

-111 WADSEVKQEVTPAVK
+111 WADSEVKQEVAPVVK
-126 VDHDVDHQTYRQPL
+126 VDHDVDHQSYHQPL
-140 PPIYNKEKNIIA
+140 PPIINNKEKNIIA

-157 TREEEVA
+157 TREEVVA
-164 NHDFDEIISFFNQQM
+164 NHDFDEIISFFNEQM

-237 DWMMMPQNFQ
+237 DWMMIPQNFQ

-288 GYDRPIK
+288 GYDRP
-295 KLAHFLTDGGD
+295 L
-306 NRFMIVLDGSTAT
+306 
-319 GKTTLMTAMR
+319 
-329 QALRWLTDHRLV
+329 
-341 SDDVGLRILDATK
+341 
-354 ICTLMDSSRDWNEL
+354 
-368 LSWPSYLGIEDL
+368 
-380 GCEPAEI
+380 
-387 LRWGNPLYP
+387 
-396 VRELITERYKLRLP
+396 
-410 MVVSTNLDSDQLREH
+410 
-425 LGLRI
+425 
-430 VSRMNE
+430 
-436 MAFYIHFEN
+436 
-445 EDFRKLAWYSHH
+445 
-457 PEAKN
+457 

>member
-13 ITLPFA
+13 ITLPLA

-30 YLKWWTLLRR
+30 YLKWWTQLRR

-88 EHEKLIERQ
+88 ESEKLIERQ

-104 ITITPLG
+104 VTITPLG
-111 WADSEVKQEVTPAVK
+111 WADSEVKQEVAPVVK
-126 VDHDVDHQTYRQPL
+126 VDHDVDHQSYHQPL
-140 PPIYNKEKNIIA
+140 PPIINNKEKNIIA

-164 NHDFDEIISFFNQQM
+164 NKDFDEIISFFNQQM

-193 RRQAFERLVSQTGVN
+193 RRQAFERLMSQTGVN

-252 NYRNKPVTQQVQ
+252 NYRNKPVIQQVQ

-288 GYDRPIK
+288 GYDRP
-295 KLAHFLTDGGD
+295 L
-306 NRFMIVLDGSTAT
+306 
-319 GKTTLMTAMR
+319 
-329 QALRWLTDHRLV
+329 
-341 SDDVGLRILDATK
+341 
-354 ICTLMDSSRDWNEL
+354 
-368 LSWPSYLGIEDL
+368 
-380 GCEPAEI
+380 
-387 LRWGNPLYP
+387 
-396 VRELITERYKLRLP
+396 
-410 MVVSTNLDSDQLREH
+410 
-425 LGLRI
+425 
-430 VSRMNE
+430 
-436 MAFYIHFEN
+436 
-445 EDFRKLAWYSHH
+445 
-457 PEAKN
+457 